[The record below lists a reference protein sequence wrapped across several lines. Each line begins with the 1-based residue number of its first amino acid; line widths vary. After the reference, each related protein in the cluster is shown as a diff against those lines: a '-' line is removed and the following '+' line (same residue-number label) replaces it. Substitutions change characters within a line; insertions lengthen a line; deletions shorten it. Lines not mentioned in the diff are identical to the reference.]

1 MSEQPAEYS
10 VGGENITDELARYGD
25 EFDDI
30 LYQADND
37 ITDREIKSGQR
48 AAWQD
53 KLRLIAGRAAAQAV
67 TDQWVS
73 VNDRLPEPGREV
85 PISVLDTVSN
95 VERRYLSCGA
105 WSPND
110 YEGYWTGYRYVTH
123 WLDVR
128 LPPIALGG
136 SVQAAKK

>member
-1 MSEQPAEYS
+1 MSEPAAQYN
-10 VGGENITDELARYGD
+10 VGESITDELAQYGD
-25 EFDDI
+25 QFDDLI
-30 LYQADND
+30 QNTCTEALEGTDN
-37 ITDREIKSGQR
+37 SAFVAQYN
-48 AAWQD
+48 AY
-53 KLRLIAGRAAAQAV
+53 LLLAGRAAAQAIAS
-67 TDQWVS
+67 QWVS

-110 YEGYWTGYRYVTH
+110 YEGYWTGYRHVTH

-128 LPPIALGG
+128 LPPIPASQESGE
-136 SVQAAKK
+136 